1 MCQAGTGIVPRRA
14 EVEEMFAESVDVVI
28 GVDTHRD
35 SHALALVDAGLG
47 ALIAEERVEANRE
60 GYRRALKL
68 ASGCGQ
74 RRLWAVEGTGSY
86 GAGLARYL
94 QQRGERVLEL
104 ERPARSGSR
113 GRAKSDALDALRAA
127 RAALTGE
134 PLAELRS
141 GGRREALRV
150 LLVSREASVAV
161 RRKGLNQLRA
171 LVLTAPAELR
181 ERLQGLPKGEL
192 VKRCIALRPRPGQQ
206 PQLRGTLL
214 ALRSCGRQV
223 KLASR
228 EAATLERE
236 LAALV
241 QQHSPQLL
249 SHYGVGPITAAQL
262 LVSWSHPGRLRSE
275 AAFARLAGAAPIP
288 CSSGKTIRH
297 RLDRGGDRQLN
308 RALHTIVL
316 ARRRGDQRTIAY
328 VQRRISEGKTER
340 EAIRSLK
347 RYNAR
352 TLYRL
357 MEHTNR
363 DA

>member
-1 MCQAGTGIVPRRA
+1 ML
-14 EVEEMFAESVDVVI
+14 AESVDVVI

-35 SHALALVDAGLG
+35 THALALVDAGLG
-47 ALIAEERVEANRE
+47 ALVGQESVEANRE
-60 GYRRALKL
+60 GYRRALSW
-68 ASGCGQ
+68 A
-74 RRLWAVEGTGSY
+74 RRGGGRRVWAIEGTGSY
-86 GAGLARYL
+86 GAGLARFL
-94 QQRGERVLEL
+94 QQQGERVLEL

-113 GRAKSDALDALRAA
+113 GRAKSDALDALCAA
-127 RAALTGE
+127 RAVLTGE
-134 PLAELRS
+134 PLAEMRS
-141 GGRREALRV
+141 GGQREALRV
-150 LLVSREASVAV
+150 LLLSREAAVAV
-161 RRKGLNQLRA
+161 RRSGLNQLRA
-171 LVLTAPAELR
+171 LVLTAPPELR
-181 ERLQGLPKGEL
+181 ERLQGLPKHAL
-192 VKRCIALRPRPGQQ
+192 VKRCIALRPRSSQQ

-223 KLASR
+223 ELANR

-236 LAALV
+236 VTALV
-241 QQHSPQLL
+241 KQLFPQLL

-262 LVSWSHPGRLRSE
+262 IVSWSHPGRLRSE

-316 ARRRGDQRTIAY
+316 TRRRADQPTIAY
-328 VQRRISEGKTER
+328 IQRRISEGKTER

-347 RYNAR
+347 RYLAR
-352 TLYRL
+352 SLYRQL
-357 MEHTNR
+357 ERANR

>member
-1 MCQAGTGIVPRRA
+1 
-14 EVEEMFAESVDVVI
+14 MFAESVDVVI

-35 SHALALVDAGLG
+35 SHALAFVDPGLG
-47 ALIAEERVEANRE
+47 ALIVEERVDASRE
-60 GYRRALKL
+60 GYQRALKL

-104 ERPARSGSR
+104 ERPVRRGSR

-127 RAALTGE
+127 RAALAGE

-141 GGRREALRV
+141 GGQREALRV
-150 LLVSREASVAV
+150 LLVSREASVTV
-161 RRKGLNQLRA
+161 RRSGLNQLRA

-181 ERLQGLPKGEL
+181 ERLQGLPKREL
-192 VKRCIALRPRPGQQ
+192 VKRCLSLRPRSGQP

-214 ALRSCGRQV
+214 ALRSCARQV
-223 KLASR
+223 ELANR
-228 EAATLERE
+228 EAAALERE
-236 LAALV
+236 LATLV
-241 QQHSPQLL
+241 GQLSPRLL
-249 SHYGVGPITAAQL
+249 NHYGVGPITAAQL
-262 LVSWSHPGRLRSE
+262 LVSWSHRGRLRSE

-308 RALHTIVL
+308 RALHTIAL
-316 ARRRGDQRTIAY
+316 ARRRSDQRTIAY
-328 VQRRISEGKTER
+328 IHRRISEGKTER

-347 RYNAR
+347 RYLAR
-352 TLYRL
+352 SLYRL
-357 MEHTNR
+357 LER
-363 DA
+363 AQREP

>member
-1 MCQAGTGIVPRRA
+1 
-14 EVEEMFAESVDVVI
+14 MFAESVDVVI

-113 GRAKSDALDALRAA
+113 GRAKSDALDALRA
-127 RAALTGE
+127 
-134 PLAELRS
+134 
-141 GGRREALRV
+141 
-150 LLVSREASVAV
+150 LVSREASVAV

>member
-1 MCQAGTGIVPRRA
+1 
-14 EVEEMFAESVDVVI
+14 MFAESVDVVI

-47 ALIAEERVEANRE
+47 VLVGEERIEANRE
-60 GYRRALKL
+60 GYRRALKV

-161 RRKGLNQLRA
+161 RRRGLNQLRA
-171 LVLTAPAELR
+171 LILTAPAELR
-181 ERLQGLPKGEL
+181 ERLLGLPKGEL
-192 VKRCIALRPRPGQQ
+192 VKRCIALRPRPAQQ

-241 QQHSPQLL
+241 QQLSPQLL
-249 SHYGVGPITAAQL
+249 NHYGVGAITAAQL

-352 TLYRL
+352 SLYRL
-357 MEHTNR
+357 MEHINR

>member
-1 MCQAGTGIVPRRA
+1 
-14 EVEEMFAESVDVVI
+14 MFAESVDVVI

-35 SHALALVDAGLG
+35 SHALALLDAGLG
-47 ALIAEERVEANRE
+47 ALIAEERVDANRE

-68 ASGCGQ
+68 ASGCGR

-94 QQRGERVLEL
+94 QRQGERVLEL
-104 ERPARSGSR
+104 ERPVRSGSR

-141 GGRREALRV
+141 GGQREALRV

-161 RRKGLNQLRA
+161 RRRGLNQLRA

-181 ERLQGLPKGEL
+181 ERLQGLPKRAL
-192 VKRCIALRPRPGQQ
+192 VKRCVALRPRSGQQ

-223 KLASR
+223 KLARR

-241 QQHSPQLL
+241 QQLSPQLL

-275 AAFARLAGAAPIP
+275 AAFARLAGVAPIP

-316 ARRRGDQRTIAY
+316 ARRRSDQRTIAY
-328 VQRRISEGKTER
+328 IHRRISEGKTER

-347 RYNAR
+347 RYIAR
-352 TLYRL
+352 SLYRL
-357 MEHTNR
+357 LEHTHR
-363 DA
+363 TA